1 MGRSNVNI
9 SRGFPHY
16 SLAYTVV
23 HIKTDQKRPIALH
36 IAVYFFYSQKL
47 KKRKRVPSNFTRI

>member
-16 SLAYTVV
+16 SLPYTVV

-47 KKRKRVPSNFTRI
+47 KKWKGVL